1 MDTFHGAIAD
11 TGYYMHEGVPS
22 DAAFLT
28 PIALLTGGQA
38 FKDALKVASGVAST
52 TPQYEKRVDVAK
64 ISVYFVVLLRWCAM
78 PLSWTQLVVRVQRR
92 RACIGISWQPLR

>member
-38 FKDALKVASGVAST
+38 FKDALRVASGVASSA
-52 TPQYEKRVDVAK
+52 PQYVERVHVAK

-78 PLSWTQLVVRVQRR
+78 PLYSP
-92 RACIGISWQPLR
+92 RAGCGHGNNLIPARIPCAQG